1 MSPIVRCLLLCAV
14 LFVAGTSAAQDAK
27 MEVPQSVINRLL
39 TRIGTLSDSGVAQPT
54 MAVVLPTLFEF
65 CEPIGFIECPFGPSG
80 FDQVRIPM
88 ARCRK
93 VGGGVAIVPSGDPLA
108 WQWWVLDSKVTLS
121 AGAMTFTATV
131 RYRVG
136 DYWDEVT
143 RTVAAQ
149 ARYVGAENAVFLE
162 PASFSVPLRLAD
174 GSSSG
179 AAAVDVARLF
189 RIKLPIRPQN
199 FNVAL
204 PSGSSRSLNGRVAS
218 GSAQYSP
225 GKLTM
230 TFDVSF

>member
-1 MSPIVRCLLLCAV
+1 MSPFIRCLLLCAV
-14 LFVAGTSAAQDAK
+14 LFNAGISAAQDAK

-54 MAVVLPTLFEF
+54 MAVILPTLFEF
-65 CEPIGFIECPFGPSG
+65 CEPIGFIDCPFGPSG

-93 VGGGVAIVPSGDPLA
+93 VGGGVAIVPSGDPLS
-108 WQWWVLDSKVTLS
+108 WQWWVLDTKVTIS
-121 AGAMTFTATV
+121 SGAMTFTATV

-143 RTVAAQ
+143 RTVPAQ
-149 ARYVGAENAVFLE
+149 VTYVAAENGVYLQ
-162 PASFSVPLRLAD
+162 PASFDVPLLLAD
-174 GSSSG
+174 GSRSG
-179 AAAVDVARLF
+179 ANAVDVDRLF
-189 RIKLPIRPQN
+189 RIRLPIQPQA
-199 FNVAL
+199 FTVAL
-204 PSGSSRSLNGRVAS
+204 PNGSSRSLNGRVSS

-230 TFDVSF
+230 TFNVAF